1 MDGEIIAA
9 VVWLTVAIVAYAV
22 VPGLMGLLAA
32 AVTDSLGWT
41 TFGVIVGS
49 VLGTVLAILAVV
61 QVITHI
67 VLAVQIGTT

>member
-1 MDGEIIAA
+1 MAGEIIVAA
-9 VVWLTVAIVAYAV
+9 IWLIVAIVAYAV

-32 AVTDSLGWT
+32 AVADSLGWT
-41 TFGVIVGS
+41 TFGVIVGW

-67 VLAVQIGTT
+67 VHAVQIGTT